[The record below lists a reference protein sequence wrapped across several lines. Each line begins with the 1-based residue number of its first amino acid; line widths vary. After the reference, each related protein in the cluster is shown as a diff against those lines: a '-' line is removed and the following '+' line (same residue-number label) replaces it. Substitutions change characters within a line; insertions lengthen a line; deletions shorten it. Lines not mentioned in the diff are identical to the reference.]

1 MLNNLID
8 FNYINNYCCSVL
20 SKMGTV
26 KLAWIFTIEKL
37 KTCAKSLITCICT
50 KFFLLKTQIP
60 DCGFPSSFYSALLC
74 VFELKIFY
82 QT

>member
-1 MLNNLID
+1 MPKRNYYLLSNGILKKRKHNL
-8 FNYINNYCCSVL
+8 F
-20 SKMGTV
+20 GTV

-60 DCGFPSSFYSALLC
+60 DCG
-74 VFELKIFY
+74 
-82 QT
+82 